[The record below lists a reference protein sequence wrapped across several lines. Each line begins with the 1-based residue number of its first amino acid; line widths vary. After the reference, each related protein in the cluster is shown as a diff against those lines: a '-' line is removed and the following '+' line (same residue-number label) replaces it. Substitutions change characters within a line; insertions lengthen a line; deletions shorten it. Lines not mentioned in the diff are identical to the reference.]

1 MTQIMLTIL
10 LNVQALVEKGAGE
23 TPMLISKST
32 NVVKLNSMKTI
43 TYKELMRLGFA
54 KTTAR
59 KIIQQVKNIAIKRFE
74 VADKNSINTVKLSK
88 SHSILICPLSSR
100 QVISKNSVCF
110 IRSVVQINVLL
121 TFFMHTT

>member
-1 MTQIMLTIL
+1 
-10 LNVQALVEKGAGE
+10 
-23 TPMLISKST
+23 
-32 NVVKLNSMKTI
+32 MKTI

-74 VADKNSINTVKLSK
+74 VADKNIKLSK

>member
-1 MTQIMLTIL
+1 
-10 LNVQALVEKGAGE
+10 
-23 TPMLISKST
+23 
-32 NVVKLNSMKTI
+32 MKTI

-100 QVISKNSVCF
+100 QVKYLKKCLFLKVSRTK
-110 IRSVVQINVLL
+110 
-121 TFFMHTT
+121 

>member
-1 MTQIMLTIL
+1 
-10 LNVQALVEKGAGE
+10 
-23 TPMLISKST
+23 
-32 NVVKLNSMKTI
+32 MKTI

-88 SHSILICPLSSR
+88 SHSGRSITVGTGGGALAGANVFLKQDR
-100 QVISKNSVCF
+100 QRVA
-110 IRSVVQINVLL
+110 
-121 TFFMHTT
+121 H

>member
-1 MTQIMLTIL
+1 
-10 LNVQALVEKGAGE
+10 
-23 TPMLISKST
+23 
-32 NVVKLNSMKTI
+32 MKTI
-43 TYKELMRLGFA
+43 NYKELMRLGFA

>member
-1 MTQIMLTIL
+1 
-10 LNVQALVEKGAGE
+10 
-23 TPMLISKST
+23 
-32 NVVKLNSMKTI
+32 MKTI

-121 TFFMHTT
+121 TFFMHTTQTCTFQFVYSYRLDDINQAYKDMQDRKTIKSMIVVD

>member
-1 MTQIMLTIL
+1 
-10 LNVQALVEKGAGE
+10 
-23 TPMLISKST
+23 
-32 NVVKLNSMKTI
+32 MKTI

-88 SHSILICPLSSR
+88 SNSILICPLSSR